1 MAETFTSL
9 HDLLYAQISVK
20 TSKTST
26 ILKQSIVEALTFLSK
41 EKTTFTEDEASFT
54 TVANQATYDST
65 TTGFPKDL
73 LEVRRLY
80 YKVGSQPIEIDK
92 VSMDELRF
100 WMDEVPTMYPRGR
113 SWHDRKLY
121 LGPPPN
127 SALVLHLDYTKDAR
141 RNTSDGAL
149 ITVAST
155 TQTND
160 WFDAGLEAL
169 KHKTLEIFYKTPL
182 FQDQGRAGFAKVSG
196 DEALFSLFEE
206 RRQHVK
212 PSGQA
217 RAAWTGGEGNETDD
231 RRLWGGRYWTHE

>member
-9 HDLLYAQISVK
+9 HDLLYAQISIK

-26 ILKQSIVEALTFLSK
+26 ILKESIVQALAILSK
-41 EKTTFTEDEASFT
+41 EKTTFSEDEASFAT
-54 TVANQATYDST
+54 TADGPTYDST
-65 TTGFPKDL
+65 TSGFPKDL

-80 YKVGSQPIEIDK
+80 YKVGSQPIEIPR
-92 VSMDELRF
+92 VGMDELRF
-100 WMDEVPTMYPRGR
+100 WMDEVSVLYPRGH

-121 LGPPPN
+121 LGPPP
-127 SALVLHLDYTKDAR
+127 SGSLTLYLDYTKDAR
-141 RNTSDGAL
+141 RNTADGAL
-149 ITVAST
+149 ITTAST

-169 KHKTLEIFYKTPL
+169 KHKALEIFYKTPL

-212 PSGQA
+212 PAGQA
-217 RAAWTGGEGNETDD
+217 RAAWTGGECNETDD